1 VDEVFIRI
9 NGTIHYLWRAVD
21 QNGQVVD
28 ILVRGYQT
36 FCVNGVFRKDKE
48 NANGREE
55 QIGCSAG

>member
-1 VDEVFIRI
+1 VATALDRHH
-9 NGTIHYLWRAVD
+9 G
-21 QNGQVVD
+21 
-28 ILVRGYQT
+28 GYQT